1 MPHLVAVAEYA
12 AGSAPWAAA
21 RDEWASREAGFI
33 ETEHFGM
40 RFPRRASRVEL
51 TEVTQR
57 WLRDLLWDQLAES
70 MRSVDCP
77 RTAGWLDD
85 LRRAC
90 LELSAFLE
98 LNAPG
103 GGHDAGA
110 LRAEHARQFVADQ
123 RNRELNGRPA
133 LRIHD
138 RSGGP
143 SVVTATLRCRLLNAA
158 TAARPCSGMT
168 RPRSAIW
175 TSRSASPNAC
185 SPS

>member
-1 MPHLVAVAEYA
+1 MTFRPAIWRWCGRCCSIC
-12 AGSAPWAAA
+12 GSSTSIPA
-21 RDEWASREAGFI
+21 DSREAGFI

-110 LRAEHARQFVADQ
+110 LRAEHARRSSPISATA
-123 RNRELNGRPA
+123 NSNGRPA
-133 LRIHD
+133 LRIQD

-143 SVVTATLRCRLLNAA
+143 SVVTATLRCRILNGPQAA
-158 TAARPCSGMT
+158 AGRHGWRAD
-168 RPRSAIW
+168 
-175 TSRSASPNAC
+175 
-185 SPS
+185 